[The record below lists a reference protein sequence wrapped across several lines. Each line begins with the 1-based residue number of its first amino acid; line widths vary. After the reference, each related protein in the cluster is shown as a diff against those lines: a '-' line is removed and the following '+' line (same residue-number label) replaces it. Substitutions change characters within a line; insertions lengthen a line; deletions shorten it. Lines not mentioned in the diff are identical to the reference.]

1 MFRLIDQSLHPM
13 GMHAMN
19 YYFVSL
25 GIFLHQGRRQHRG
38 KKVTVHTATQVYY
51 ETIRIYFL
59 LIIILFRSLWGW
71 CWRWYCTICDHAT
84 SSYRQKGITG
94 KKHNYHCIIINNFSV
109 LGILWPLRWKL
120 LSSITL
126 LIIYMYAQPSM
137 CCFHHLSVY

>member
-59 LIIILFRSLWGW
+59 LIIILFRSL
-71 CWRWYCTICDHAT
+71 
-84 SSYRQKGITG
+84 
-94 KKHNYHCIIINNFSV
+94 
-109 LGILWPLRWKL
+109 
-120 LSSITL
+120 
-126 LIIYMYAQPSM
+126 
-137 CCFHHLSVY
+137 